1 MESSAAALVS
11 EKSLSNHSLEAFGSS
26 DSDGSINGSSGQGSP
41 LPVHYPR
48 PATVFAAV
56 ASIIF
61 IIVGIAGTC
70 ILLIQFSLLILLFR
84 L

>member
-11 EKSLSNHSLEAFGSS
+11 DRSATNHTLDPFESS
-26 DSDGSINGSSGQGSP
+26 DSSGIMNGSSGEGSP
-41 LPVHYPR
+41 LVHYPR

-61 IIVGIAGTC
+61 IIVGIAGKC
-70 ILLIQFSLLILLFR
+70 LILL
-84 L
+84 LLSLLLYISEA

>member
-1 MESSAAALVS
+1 MEASAAALVS
-11 EKSLSNHSLEAFGSS
+11 EKSLSNQSLEAFASS
-26 DSDGSINGSSGQGSP
+26 DSDGSINGSSGQGFP
-41 LPVHYPR
+41 MPVHYPR

-70 ILLIQFSLLILLFR
+70 FFSIRYSLDFVL
-84 L
+84 